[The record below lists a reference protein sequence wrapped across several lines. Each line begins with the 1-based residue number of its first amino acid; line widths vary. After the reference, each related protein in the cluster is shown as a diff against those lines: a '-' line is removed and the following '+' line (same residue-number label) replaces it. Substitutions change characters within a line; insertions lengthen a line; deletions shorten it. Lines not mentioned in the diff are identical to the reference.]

1 MASTPTTIDKTPLPN
16 FEKYGK
22 VSVWCSTIS
31 YETIPDSYFVE
42 DEEGVDPWAKNFL
55 INEYDHENMETNG
68 VASGMASVK
77 SIIEDCSYSSAYGEG
92 VIHKI
97 TKMGHPQ
104 VSWIIL
110 LFDFEY
116 RNKLTKIHEDEYV
129 QYVGSFVYDMDAISL
144 AEQDQIVA
152 VREEKIR
159 LEALMVLETEAALA
173 ATAAAHVPVS
183 AEVPAISINP
193 APRTAAAPKP
203 ASATMPSPVAQAFEP
218 ESEKSFIKPVPK
230 GRNPWLKG

>member
-1 MASTPTTIDKTPLPN
+1 MASSLTSTDKMALPS
-16 FEKYGK
+16 FEKHGK

-31 YETIPDSYFVE
+31 YETIPDSYFEE
-42 DEEGVDPWAKNFL
+42 DDQGLDTWARNFN

-68 VASGMASVK
+68 VASGTALVK

-97 TKMGHPQ
+97 GKMGHQQ

-116 RNKLTKIHEDEYV
+116 RNKITKIHEDQYV

-144 AEQDQIVA
+144 AEQDQLIA
-152 VREEKIR
+152 ARAEKLR
-159 LEALMVLETEAALA
+159 LEAQLLLDAAALA
-173 ATAAAHVPVS
+173 D
-183 AEVPAISINP
+183 AELNP
-193 APRTAAAPKP
+193 ELAAAPSTVPVATLAPKPVPAP
-203 ASATMPSPVAQAFEP
+203 ASAVEQGV
-218 ESEKSFIKPVPK
+218 KIPVPK
-230 GRNPWLKG
+230 GHNPWLKS

>member
-1 MASTPTTIDKTPLPN
+1 MASSLTSTDKMALPS
-16 FEKYGK
+16 FEKHGK

-31 YETIPDSYFVE
+31 YETIPDSYFEE
-42 DEEGVDPWAKNFL
+42 DDQGLDTWARNFN

-68 VASGMASVK
+68 VASGTALVK

-97 TKMGHPQ
+97 GKMGHQQ

-116 RNKLTKIHEDEYV
+116 RNKITKIHEDQYV

-144 AEQDQIVA
+144 AEQDQLIA
-152 VREEKIR
+152 ARAEKLR
-159 LEALMVLETEAALA
+159 LEAQLLLDAAALA
-173 ATAAAHVPVS
+173 DAELNPELAAAPSTVPV
-183 AEVPAISINP
+183 A
-193 APRTAAAPKP
+193 TLAPKP
-203 ASATMPSPVAQAFEP
+203 APVTAPASAVEQGV
-218 ESEKSFIKPVPK
+218 KIPVPK
-230 GRNPWLKG
+230 GHNPWLKS

>member
-1 MASTPTTIDKTPLPN
+1 MALPS
-16 FEKYGK
+16 FEKHGK

-31 YETIPDSYFVE
+31 YETIPDSYFEE
-42 DEEGVDPWAKNFL
+42 DDQGLDTWARNFN

-68 VASGMASVK
+68 VASGTALVK

-97 TKMGHPQ
+97 GKMGHQQ

-116 RNKLTKIHEDEYV
+116 RNKITKIHEDQYV

-144 AEQDQIVA
+144 AEQDQLIA
-152 VREEKIR
+152 ARAEKLR
-159 LEALMVLETEAALA
+159 LEAQLLLDAAALA
-173 ATAAAHVPVS
+173 D
-183 AEVPAISINP
+183 AELNP
-193 APRTAAAPKP
+193 ELAAAPSTVPVATLAPKPVPAP
-203 ASATMPSPVAQAFEP
+203 ASAVEQGV
-218 ESEKSFIKPVPK
+218 KIPVPK
-230 GRNPWLKG
+230 GHNPWLKS

>member
-1 MASTPTTIDKTPLPN
+1 MASSPTTTDKTSLPS

-31 YETIPDSYFVE
+31 YETIPDSYFEE
-42 DEEGVDPWAKNFL
+42 DDEGLDPWARNFL
-55 INEYDHENMETNG
+55 IHEYDHENMETNG
-68 VASGMASVK
+68 VASGTGSVK

-97 TKMGHPQ
+97 SKMGHPQ

-144 AEQDQIVA
+144 AEQEQLIA
-152 VREEKIR
+152 AREEKLR

-173 ATAAAHVPVS
+173 ATATANES
-183 AEVPAISINP
+183 GS
-193 APRTAAAPKP
+193 TAATIP
-203 ASATMPSPVAQAFEP
+203 ASVAVSSPTVKALDQGA
-218 ESEKSFIKPVPK
+218 EKPVTKPVPK
-230 GRNPWLKG
+230 GHNPWLKD

>member
-1 MASTPTTIDKTPLPN
+1 MASSLTSTDKMVLPS
-16 FEKYGK
+16 FEKHGK

-31 YETIPDSYFVE
+31 YETIPDSYFEE
-42 DEEGVDPWAKNFL
+42 DDQGLDTWARNFS

-68 VASGMASVK
+68 VASGTAIVK

-97 TKMGHPQ
+97 SKMGHQQ

-116 RNKLTKIHEDEYV
+116 RNKITKIHEDQYV

-144 AEQDQIVA
+144 AEHDQLIA
-152 VREEKIR
+152 ARAEKLR
-159 LEALMVLETEAALA
+159 LEAQLLHDAAALVDTEI
-173 ATAAAHVPVS
+173 TAGKASAPV
-183 AEVPAISINP
+183 ITQ
-193 APRTAAAPKP
+193 APRLAPVTAPTIAVEQDVKI
-203 ASATMPSPVAQAFEP
+203 P
-218 ESEKSFIKPVPK
+218 EPK
-230 GRNPWLKG
+230 GHNPWLKS